1 MTKTAFSYKAQ
12 SGIVLVISLI
22 MLMLLTMIAVNAT
35 QSTTLEEKMAGNTR
49 DQNLAFQAAE
59 SALSAAEATLVPVAP
74 ALLPNFTDVGTGGF
88 YNKTVAN
95 MFTDAQLIPD
105 SFWWINKKNYIY
117 KNTVHSSSL
126 DNLGNKVAAPL
137 YIIEKLPATCYKTAC
152 PSASDLSQPYRITV
166 RATGAST
173 NSVVL
178 VQSIFTP

>member
-1 MTKTAFSYKAQ
+1 MTKNNLGYKAQ
-12 SGIVLVISLI
+12 SGVVLVISLI

-35 QSTTLEEKMAGNTR
+35 QSTTLEEKMAGNLR

-74 ALLPNFTDVGTGGF
+74 AVLPNFTAGGVGGF
-88 YNKTVAN
+88 YDKTAGAL
-95 MFTDAQLIPD
+95 FTDAVLSQ
-105 SFWWINKKNYIY
+105 SNFWTANPNLTATSTL
-117 KNTVHSSSL
+117 N
-126 DNLGNKVAAPL
+126 NLGNNVAAPK
-137 YIIEKLPATCYKTAC
+137 YIIEKLVPTCFKGAACTADPADK
-152 PSASDLSQPYRITV
+152 SQPYRITV